1 MKKDLYFSAKD
12 GVHLYR
18 LCEDGTLQ
26 PREHFPYDEVM
37 YLAYE
42 GGRMFVLLRAPG
54 EPEDENSA
62 VIPVYTDPNGYL
74 IDPCPSLSTQGRVG
88 CHLSLV
94 GDAVYAA
101 NYVSGSISKMPLD
114 GSGITTVTHEGRSVH
129 PTRQDKP
136 HTHYIAPT
144 PDGKYLAVTDL
155 GLDKIFVYDMDLR
168 PISEVMLPAG
178 SGPRHLAY
186 SSDGQYAYC
195 ADELSA
201 MVSVLSYSDGRFTYL
216 ADYDSLPENAR
227 ASIENNNISAAIRF
241 YDGYVYVSS
250 RGHDSVTVFRADGA
264 HLLRLM
270 TFSCGGAYP
279 RDIDLFGDHLVCTNE
294 RSDSV
299 TVFRL
304 SKDRD
309 SAEQVCEVAG
319 IPAPIAVLGLDV

>member
-1 MKKDLYFSAKD
+1 MTKDLYFSARD

-18 LCEDGTLQ
+18 LREDGTLHF
-26 PREHFPYDEVM
+26 REHFPYDEVM
-37 YLAYE
+37 YLAYAD
-42 GGRMFVLLRAPG
+42 GRMFVLLRAPAV
-54 EPEDENSA
+54 PADENSA
-62 VIPVYTDPNGYL
+62 VIPVYMDTNGYL
-74 IDPCPSLSTQGRVG
+74 IDPCPSLSTEGRVG

-101 NYVSGSISKMPLD
+101 NYASGSISKMPLD
-114 GSGITTVTHEGRSVH
+114 GSAVTTVTHEGKSVH
-129 PTRQDKP
+129 PTRQEKP

-168 PISEVMLPAG
+168 PVSEVMLPAG

-186 SSDGQYAYC
+186 SQDGRYAYC

-201 MVSVLSYSDGRFTYL
+201 MVSVLSYRDGSFTYL

-241 YDGYVYVSS
+241 YDGFVYVSS
-250 RGHDSVTVFRADGA
+250 RGHDSVTVFRAEEG
-264 HLLRLM
+264 HLSRLM

-279 RDIDLFGDHLVCTNE
+279 RDIDLFGDYLVCTNE
-294 RSDSV
+294 QSDSV

-304 SKDRD
+304 SKERD
-309 SAEQVCEVAG
+309 CAQQVCEAAG